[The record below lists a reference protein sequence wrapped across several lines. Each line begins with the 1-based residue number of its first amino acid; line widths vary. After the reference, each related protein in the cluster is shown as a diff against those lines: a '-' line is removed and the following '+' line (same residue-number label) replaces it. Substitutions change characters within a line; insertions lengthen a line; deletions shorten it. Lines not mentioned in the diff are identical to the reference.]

1 MSTNIE
7 HVISDLDGGVLAE
20 KLSHAI
26 SKVAAGVIDYDKT
39 GSVTLS
45 LKFKR
50 LGSSYQVNIEH
61 ALTYQAPTAKG
72 HSSEKNTTSTPMH
85 VGKGGKVS
93 LFPENQTQMFD
104 KQGQPTTHIIRE

>member
-50 LGSSYQVNIEH
+50 TGSSYQVNIEH

-72 HSSEKNTTSTPMH
+72 HSSEKIPPAPLCMLAKAESFSVPRKSNAN
-85 VGKGGKVS
+85 V
-93 LFPENQTQMFD
+93 
-104 KQGQPTTHIIRE
+104 

>member
-7 HVISDLDGGVLAE
+7 SVIADLDGGVLAE

-26 SKVAAGVIDYDKT
+26 SKVAAGVIDYDKS

-45 LKFKR
+45 LKLKR

-61 ALTYQAPTAKG
+61 SLVYQAPTAKG

-85 VGKGGKVS
+85 VGKGGRVS

-104 KQGQPTTHIIRE
+104 KQGNPAPSNIKE